1 MSTVIVKSQYTA
13 AELAAM
19 LLTGLPTSKVS
30 IIALADRQN
39 WSYTEVSGRGGLR
52 REYTPP
58 AEVMELIRR
67 AATKQLAATI
77 TPQNMPAI
85 APQSSLAH
93 TEAQNLTA
101 DARKGVL
108 DALNA
113 VMQRTGYPL
122 KRAAKYLIDIA
133 RNGDASPQLVA
144 MLKLARDGRGR
155 SSDDGLPS
163 DRSLTRFVEY
173 QKTASLVPKV
183 RERDMNV
190 PVWAKAFMSYYQRPE
205 KPTVEHA
212 YKLFCQSYQGDLPS
226 IHKVRRFL
234 SKVGAVSVQVGRMGS
249 HELKTIKGFVRRAF
263 DKLLPSDIYSADGH
277 TFDAEVQH
285 PMHGRPFRPEITS
298 VVDVAT
304 RRVVGWSVDLAES
317 ALAVLDALR
326 VSTMVGGVPAILY
339 VDNGSGYVNQM
350 MTDTA
355 TGLMARLGTEMVNS
369 LPYSSQARG
378 VIERLHQTIW
388 VKAAKEVPGYIGK
401 DMDRQA
407 KLQVFKLSR
416 QAIAKKTGETTVMPL
431 MPWDLFLQFC
441 KEKVSEYNAAPHS
454 TLPKIIDP
462 TTGRRRHMSPDEA
475 WQLAEEN
482 GFNAHRITDDEARP
496 LFRPQVMRSVR
507 RCEIELFTNRY
518 YSAALEEFH
527 GTEVRVGY
535 DLHDPHLVWIYADD
549 GRLICTAELDGNK
562 VDYMPQS
569 FVERARDKRA
579 AGRERRLEVKLE
591 EVRAEREGM
600 PALEVSHGISIQ
612 ADIEQL
618 RAKWAQQRETEQLLQ
633 VVSHKVIDVDC
644 VKEAA
649 PVEEPQDTPA
659 SNVVAIPETPQ
670 ARFSKWLTLD
680 QQLNEGGEHI
690 EPRLKHWHQSYQM
703 SSEFRMFYRRHQG
716 QTGQEN
722 STAAT
727 VLVMNN

>member
-1 MSTVIVKSQYTA
+1 MSITLKKQYSA
-13 AELAAM
+13 SELAA
-19 LLTGLPTSKVS
+19 LKLVGLPSSKAN
-30 IIALADRQN
+30 IIAYADRFG
-39 WSYTEVSGRGGLR
+39 WVYKEVSGRGGVR

-58 AEVMELIRR
+58 PAIMEQIRN
-67 AATKQLAATI
+67 AAAKQLVATVVPKNHPVI
-77 TPQNMPAI
+77 QHQS
-85 APQSSLAH
+85 APTYS
-93 TEAQNLTA
+93 EKQNLTA

-122 KRAAKYLIDIA
+122 KRAARYLIDTA
-133 RNGDASPQLVA
+133 RNGDASPQLTA

-163 DRSLTRFVEY
+163 ERSLVRFVEY
-173 QKTASLVPKV
+173 QKSSSLVPKV
-183 RERDMNV
+183 RERDMSV
-190 PVWAKAFMSYYQRPE
+190 PDWASAFMSYYQRPE

-212 YKLFCQSYQGDLPS
+212 YHLFCQSYQGDLPS

-234 SKVGAVSVQVGRMGS
+234 AKVGAVSVQVGRMGS

-263 DKLLPSDIYSADGH
+263 DKLLPTDIYSADGH

-304 RRVVGWSVDLAES
+304 RRIVGWSVDLAES

-326 VSTMVGGVPAILY
+326 ISTLIGGLPAILY

-355 TGLMARLGTEMVNS
+355 TGLMARLGCQMVNS

-378 VIERLHQTIW
+378 VIERVHKTVW

-416 QAIAKKTGETTVMPL
+416 QAIAKKKDQAVTMPL

-441 KEKVSEYNAAPHS
+441 KEKVTQYNATPHS
-454 TLPKIIDP
+454 SLPKIIDP

-475 WQLAEEN
+475 WQLAEAN
-482 GFNAHRITDDEARP
+482 GFNAHRITEEETRP
-496 LFRPQVMRSVR
+496 LFRPQVMRSIR

-527 GTEVRVGY
+527 GTEMRIGY
-535 DLHDPHLVWIYADD
+535 DLHDPNLVWVYAED
-549 GRLICTAELDGNK
+549 GRLVCTAELDGNK

-579 AGRERRLEVKLE
+579 AGRERRLAVKLE
-591 EVRAEREGM
+591 EVRAERDGAL
-600 PALEVSHGISIQ
+600 ALEVSHGVVIPTNIDQ
-612 ADIEQL
+612 IRE
-618 RAKWAQQRETEQLLQ
+618 KWALNPEPIATTKTASVSYTEFNEVPEERKVVELPEQPHQRFARWMALDQLLNGGG
-633 VVSHKVIDVDC
+633 VIEDS
-644 VKEAA
+644 
-649 PVEEPQDTPA
+649 QQT
-659 SNVVAIPETPQ
+659 
-670 ARFSKWLTLD
+670 KWYAMY
-680 QQLNEGGEHI
+680 QQ
-690 EPRLKHWHQSYQM
+690 
-703 SSEFRMFYRRHQG
+703 SSEFKMFYKRHQAMAEE
-716 QTGQEN
+716 QN
-722 STAAT
+722 TAAT
-727 VLVMNN
+727 VFCVN

>member
-1 MSTVIVKSQYTA
+1 MSYILKSHYTA
-13 AELAAM
+13 SELASM
-19 LLTGLPTSKVS
+19 QLPGVPKTKKGVLLFVERQGWNYRETSG
-30 IIALADRQN
+30 Q
-39 WSYTEVSGRGGLR
+39 GGVR
-52 REYTPP
+52 REYIPST
-58 AEVMELIRR
+58 EVMELIRQ

-77 TPQNMPAI
+77 TPQNLPVV
-85 APQSSLAH
+85 APQSTIAY
-93 TEAQNLTA
+93 TESQNLTA

-122 KRAAKYLIDIA
+122 KRAARYLIDIA

-163 DRSLTRFVEY
+163 ERSLTRFVEY
-173 QKTASLVPKV
+173 HKTSSLVPKV
-183 RERDMNV
+183 RERDMKV
-190 PVWAKAFMSYYQRPE
+190 PAWAKDFMSYYQRPE

-212 YKLFCQSYQGDLPS
+212 YKLFCQNYQDDLPS
-226 IHKVRRFL
+226 IHQVRRFL
-234 SKVGAVSVQVGRMGS
+234 NKVGAVSVQVGRMGS
-249 HELKTIKGFVRRAF
+249 HEIKTIKGFVRRAF
-263 DKLLPSDIYSADGH
+263 DKLLPADIYSADGH

-304 RRVVGWSVDLAES
+304 RRVTGWSVDLAES

-326 VSTMVGGVPAILY
+326 VSTLVGGVPAILY

-355 TGLMARLGTEMVNS
+355 TGLMARLGIEMVNS

-416 QAIAKKTGETTVMPL
+416 LAIAKKAGEATSMPL

-441 KEKVSEYNAAPHS
+441 KEKVAEYNAKPHS
-454 TLPKIIDP
+454 SLPKIIDP

-475 WQLAEEN
+475 WQLAETD
-482 GFNAHRITDDEARP
+482 GFNAHRITEEEARP

-535 DLHDPHLVWIYADD
+535 DLHDPNLVWVYADD
-549 GRLICTAELDGNK
+549 GRLVCTAELDGNK

-600 PALEVSHGISIQ
+600 PALEVSHGVRIQTDIS
-612 ADIEQL
+612 QL
-618 RAKWAQQRETEQLLQ
+618 RSRWAKERENEQLLQ
-633 VVSHKVIDVDC
+633 IVSNRIVD
-644 VKEAA
+644 A
-649 PVEEPQDTPA
+649 PYQHEVTQTEELQATPI
-659 SNVVAIPETPQ
+659 SNVIAIPETPQ
-670 ARFSKWLTLD
+670 ARFSKWLALD
-680 QQLNEGGEHI
+680 QQINEGGETTD
-690 EPRLKHWHQSYQM
+690 PVLARWHQSYQM
-703 SSEFRMFYRRHQG
+703 SSEFRTFYRRHQG
-716 QTGQEN
+716 VSGQKN